1 MLIPK
6 TLKRRCGAGMH
17 EYVASSWEVSPGAGS
32 QELCPKSWKV
42 TPRTDGVVA
51 EIVEMEKMM
60 AGTEKWQEAGIGR
73 SGKKRRKVFL
83 QGNTEASMCGTHGTE
98 LLRVI

>member
-1 MLIPK
+1 
-6 TLKRRCGAGMH
+6 
-17 EYVASSWEVSPGAGS
+17 
-32 QELCPKSWKV
+32 
-42 TPRTDGVVA
+42 
-51 EIVEMEKMM
+51 MEKMM
-60 AGTEKWQEAGIGR
+60 AGTEKWQDAGIER